1 MSEASKPDESTP
13 AATIEQL
20 AESFLRELRRGEQPS
35 ISDYVRKHPR
45 LAPRIREV
53 FPTLAMLE
61 RLGPAASEPEYI
73 YGNVHSVSQ
82 LGEYRILR
90 EIGRGGMG
98 IVYEAVHYTL
108 GRHVALKVLPLHL
121 AGEQT
126 LIERFHREV
135 KVAAQLHHSNIVPVF
150 DVGKQDGVHYY
161 AMQFINGLGLDQVLS
176 EIRRIRGADEQRSGK
191 SQSANHS
198 SRQHSLLRNISCSLL
213 SAGPSSG
220 DRTGES
226 QPSSP
231 LQPSSDNGAGPQLL
245 EGNAARVQSSTV
257 RLPGETTLADYSD
270 ASQHYFRS
278 IARVG
283 LQVAEAVGYIHSQHL
298 LHRDIKPS
306 NLLLDTQ
313 GVVWVT
319 DLGLALD
326 EESEGLTR
334 TGDIVGTLRYMAPER
349 FHGQVH
355 ATSDLYS
362 LGLTLYELLTLRP
375 AFNQGD
381 RSQLMHEIATS
392 DPPKLHSLDHRI
404 PRDLETIVL
413 KLIEREPEQR
423 YQTAQE
429 LAADLRNF
437 LEDRPIQAR
446 RTGALERGWRW
457 CRRNRTVAAL
467 LASVASLLLM
477 FAVGGAMAAL
487 IFRGQAELLSDQAT
501 DLRREQSKSTR
512 RLYDALSAQARSSRL
527 SGQVGQRIDSLQA
540 IAEAAALGPQLDW
553 QPSQKLDL
561 RNEAIACMTL
571 TDVRLAQPV
580 HRTPPGAGVL
590 AFDVEL
596 SRYVWSTDRGELHF
610 FRTTD
615 HQELLT
621 LPGPGVRAHVADF
634 SPDGRLLAAKY
645 HDTGPPVVKVW
656 DLESK
661 TVLWE
666 SAGDQFHF
674 APDSRRLVLGQL
686 APVAKII
693 DLHERRELFQYP
705 THARPG
711 CVRLHPRE
719 PRLAVASLY
728 SRDVQ
733 ILDSESGKVLA
744 TLSHPESV
752 YAVNWN
758 STGQSLACASTDRR
772 VYLWDAEKGVEQ
784 IAMVGHRAETVGVMF
799 NHAGDVVVSYG
810 WDQTTRLWHPHS
822 GRQLFSFDARPI
834 SFNPDDRRLA
844 CANSQWMAG
853 DEVRIFE
860 FAAGHECRQLV
871 EPKTAKKGPY
881 HLDVSRDGRILL
893 STGPEGVTLWDL
905 ATYQRLA
912 FMGETVDNNGNYTS
926 ASLFAPDGE
935 SIFTTGSD
943 GLRRWPIRRTADQ
956 ESVQL
961 VVGPPQPVYGK
972 GRVEEASL
980 NRGGQ
985 TIALVK
991 GQRGYALHL
1000 DRPDQP
1006 LRLDGHNEV
1015 THIVISPDDRWIAT
1029 GTWHGRGV
1037 VTWDAQTGQKV
1048 GDLFPEAF
1056 SADVAMSPD
1065 GRWLAA
1071 GANEVCRIWEMG
1083 TWQLLH
1089 EFPAAYPYIMAFSPD
1104 GSTLALSQ
1112 SQQAIRL
1119 LDVTSGEILAL
1130 LNLPEA
1136 DRTNWLSFTPDGSRL
1151 AVAHTDH
1158 VIQLWDLDRIRRQL
1172 GEMELD
1178 WPVPACPPANDT
1190 PVVPIKVQVDLG
1202 PEAKH

>member
-20 AESFLRELRRGEQPS
+20 AESFLHELRRGELPS
-35 ISDYVRKHPR
+35 ISDYARKHPR

-61 RLGPAASEPEYI
+61 RLGPAASKPEHI
-73 YGNVHSVSQ
+73 FGNGHSVSQ

-98 IVYEAVHYTL
+98 VVYEAVHYTL

-121 AGEQT
+121 AGERT
-126 LIERFHREV
+126 LIQRFHREA

-161 AMQFINGLGLDQVLS
+161 AMQFINGLGLDQVLR

-191 SQSANHS
+191 SLSASYS
-198 SRQHSLLRNISCSLL
+198 SNQHSLLRNITCSLL

-220 DRTGES
+220 DRSGEL

-231 LQPSSDNGAGPQLL
+231 QQPASDNGAGPQLL
-245 EGNAARVQSSTV
+245 EDKAARVQSSTV
-257 RLPGETTLADYSD
+257 RLPGETTLADYSG

-283 LQVAEAVGYIHSQHL
+283 LQISEAVGYIHSQQL

-319 DLGLALD
+319 DLGLARD

-334 TGDIVGTLRYMAPER
+334 SGDIVGTVRYMAPER

-362 LGLTLYELLTLRP
+362 LGLTLYELLALRP
-375 AFNQGD
+375 AFNQSD
-381 RSQLMHEIATS
+381 RSQLMHEIATT

-404 PRDLETIVL
+404 PRDLETVVL

-457 CRRNRTVAAL
+457 CRRNRMVAAL
-467 LASVASLLLM
+467 LALVASLLLM
-477 FAVGGAMAAL
+477 FAVGGAIAAI
-487 IFRGQAELLSDQAT
+487 IFREQAELLSDQAT

-512 RLYDALSAQARSSRL
+512 RLYNALSAQARSSRL
-527 SGQVGQRIDSLQA
+527 SGQVGQRFDSLQA
-540 IAEAAALGPQLDW
+540 IAEAAALGPQFDW
-553 QPSQKLDL
+553 QPSQKLEL

-571 TDVRLAQPV
+571 TDVRLTQGV

-596 SRYVWSTDRGELHF
+596 RRYVWSTDRGDLHF
-610 FRTTD
+610 FRATD
-615 HQELLT
+615 NQELLT
-621 LPGPGVRAHVADF
+621 LPGPGVRAHVAEF

-645 HDTGPPVVKVW
+645 HDTGPPLVKVW
-656 DLESK
+656 NLESQM
-661 TVLWE
+661 VLWE

-686 APVAKII
+686 APIAKII
-693 DLHERRELFQYP
+693 DLHEGREIFQFP

-744 TLSHPESV
+744 ILPHPESV
-752 YAVNWN
+752 YSVSWN

-772 VYLWDAEKGVEQ
+772 IHLWDAEKGVEQ
-784 IAMVGHRAETVGVMF
+784 MSLVGHQAEAVRVMF
-799 NHAGDVVVSYG
+799 AHGDDLVASHG
-810 WDQTTRLWHPHS
+810 WDNATRLWNSHS
-822 GRQLFSFDARPI
+822 GRQLLSFDARPFG
-834 SFNPDDRRLA
+834 FNLEGSRIA
-844 CANSQWMAG
+844 CASNARAAG
-853 DEVRIFE
+853 DEVRLFE
-860 FAAGHECRQLV
+860 FAAGDECRELI
-871 EPKTAKKGPY
+871 EPQIGSKSPY
-881 HLDVSRDGRILL
+881 HLDISRDGRLLL

-905 ATYQRLA
+905 ATYQQLA
-912 FMGETVDNNGNYTS
+912 FVGDTVDNNGNHTS

-935 SIFTTGSD
+935 SFLTTGAG
-943 GLRRWPIRRTADQ
+943 GLHRWPIRRTGDQ
-956 ESVQL
+956 ECVQL
-961 VVGPPQPVYGK
+961 VVGPPQSVLAK
-972 GRVEEASL
+972 GRVEKASL
-980 NRGGQ
+980 DRGGQ

-991 GQRGYALHL
+991 DQQGYALSL
-1000 DRPDQP
+1000 GRPDQP
-1006 LRLDGHNEV
+1006 LRLSGHNGV
-1015 THIVISPDDRWIAT
+1015 AHIVISPDGRWIVT

-1037 VTWDAQTGQKV
+1037 VTWDARTGQKV
-1048 GDLFPEAF
+1048 SDLFPEAF

-1065 GRWLAA
+1065 GKWLAA
-1071 GANEVCRIWEMG
+1071 GANEVCRIWEMR
-1083 TWQLLH
+1083 TWQLLY
-1089 EFPAAYPYIMAFSPD
+1089 EFPAAYPYLMAFSPD

-1112 SQQAIRL
+1112 SQHAIRL
-1119 LDVTSGEILAL
+1119 LDVTSGENLAL
-1130 LNLPEA
+1130 LNLPDA
-1136 DRTNWLSFTPDGSRL
+1136 DRTSWLSFAPDGSRL
-1151 AVAHTDH
+1151 AVAHADH
-1158 VIQLWDLDRIRRQL
+1158 VIQLWELDRIRRQL
-1172 GEMELD
+1172 DEMELD
-1178 WPVPACPPANDT
+1178 WPAPAYPPAIDT
-1190 PVVPIKVQVDLG
+1190 PIVPIVARVELG
-1202 PEAKH
+1202 PEKAP